1 MRKKP
6 LMLRMFVAIGP
17 ERNSVPKKRKD
28 LAVTSPMPIGR
39 LLAAES
45 YQYEEEEVDEDN
57 DSVLEPGS
65 SPEHAGRDRLMP
77 DLDSDHHDMIDKWA
91 ETAEPGDMLTVNSRA
106 VIVCIK
112 SHKQIVEHRKIG
124 LESV

>member
-17 ERNSVPKKRKD
+17 ARGGVPKKRKD
-28 LAVTSPMPIGR
+28 LVVTSAMPIGA

-45 YQYEEEEVDEDN
+45 YQYEEEEVDEDD
-57 DSVLEPGS
+57 DSELETNPL
-65 SPEHAGRDRLMP
+65 EHEGRNRLMP